1 MVHTI
6 PNQLSTTITDE
17 EPQRMSGVL
26 RVGMFAVVEPTM
38 QSACLIDE
46 CGVSILRTGFSHG
59 STSQRERRPGRL
71 WREVHTFHAGS
82 LAAACRIG
90 TDRGV
95 RPIGWFWPMP
105 PPAFYLKTALY
116 YVLARR

>member
-71 WREVHTFHAGS
+71 WRGWGLFFGGVLSAPPRNARDGGV
-82 LAAACRIG
+82 AP
-90 TDRGV
+90 RGGFC
-95 RPIGWFWPMP
+95 PLP
-105 PPAFYLKTALY
+105 PPPFLTHKTLFFS
-116 YVLARR
+116 

>member
-71 WREVHTFHAGS
+71 WRGRFSIMAVWGWPAPPTGREGVG
-82 LAAACRIG
+82 CP
-90 TDRGV
+90 RGGCA
-95 RPIGWFWPMP
+95 PAP
-105 PPAFYLKTALY
+105 PPTSHA
-116 YVLARR
+116 

>member
-71 WREVHTFHAGS
+71 WRVWDLILSALLAGAPS
-82 LAAACRIG
+82 DG
-90 TDRGV
+90 MGGV
-95 RPIGWFWPMP
+95 GFATGGVATVPTP
-105 PPAFYLKTALY
+105 PLDT
-116 YVLARR
+116 

>member
-71 WREVHTFHAGS
+71 WRGLGFLSLRACSRELTAATDTGAGAPS
-82 LAAACRIG
+82 S
-90 TDRGV
+90 
-95 RPIGWFWPMP
+95 
-105 PPAFYLKTALY
+105 
-116 YVLARR
+116 